1 MLVAH
6 ALSRPP
12 ARAFQHPSVDRHSF
26 TSMYPHVL
34 LAETELAEDFSPVQD
49 GWNRSKT
56 MKLIRAY
63 QKHPVLYCPKAQAD
77 KKSPMERT
85 DAFKRISLETGFPTA
100 AVEKK
105 VATLR
110 SQYFREVAKIQRSRR
125 TSREVYVPNWY
136 AFELLAFLGREDRT
150 ATPGLNKLRTLLTR
164 VSL

>member
-1 MLVAH
+1 
-6 ALSRPP
+6 
-12 ARAFQHPSVDRHSF
+12 
-26 TSMYPHVL
+26 MYPHVL
-34 LAETELAEDFSPVQD
+34 LAGMELAED

-77 KKSPMERT
+77 KKSPMART

-110 SQYFREVAKIQRSRR
+110 SQYFREVAKIQKSRK

-150 ATPGLNKLRTLLTR
+150 VTPGLNKLRTLLTR
-164 VSL
+164 VSLTSDFIRYKQVHFRRVLRWL